1 MDNRQLKKG
10 ISFKF
15 VIFCLILLANLFF
28 SPCLFIGCAGSSMVP
43 PASESVVVECELPHL
58 WQCSQR
64 ELKDRG
70 FRLDRVDLRA
80 GVIQTYPR
88 LSSQWF
94 EVWARDVASWHD
106 RAEASLHTIRR
117 QANLK
122 VEPITQTQSKYNLTC
137 SVTVQRLSTQSSR
150 SRSHQA
156 NEISTDTA
164 AESPIWNST
173 NGNAEPEK
181 VWINLGPDPAL
192 EIDILQSIK
201 KSLINGK

>member
-43 PASESVVVECELPHL
+43 PASESIVVECELPHL

-94 EVWARDVASWHD
+94 EVWTRDVASWHD

-117 QANLK
+117 QTHLK
-122 VEPITQTQSKYNLTC
+122 IKPVTQNKYNLTC
-137 SVTVQRLSTQSSR
+137 TVTVQRLSTQSSKAG
-150 SRSHQA
+150 SPQA
-156 NEISTDTA
+156 KDISTDTV

-173 NGNAEPEK
+173 NKNAESEK